1 MKQFKIYAFMA
12 GFTLLFIWF
21 GKMIA
26 GQNGMIIALLVTVGI
41 NFYIYYYIQQLVLE
55 HTYSKHTDAKEES
68 DLYEIVHRLVKRTD
82 LHIGTQY
89 LVQKDKLMK
98 EQNGTI

>member
-1 MKQFKIYAFMA
+1 MKQFKTYALMTS
-12 GFTLLFIWF
+12 FTLLFIWF

-26 GQNGMIIALLVTVGI
+26 GQNGMIIALLVTLGV
-41 NFYIYYYIQQLVLE
+41 NFYIYYYIQQLILE
-55 HTYSKHTDAKEES
+55 HTYSKHTDAKQES

-98 EQNGTI
+98 E